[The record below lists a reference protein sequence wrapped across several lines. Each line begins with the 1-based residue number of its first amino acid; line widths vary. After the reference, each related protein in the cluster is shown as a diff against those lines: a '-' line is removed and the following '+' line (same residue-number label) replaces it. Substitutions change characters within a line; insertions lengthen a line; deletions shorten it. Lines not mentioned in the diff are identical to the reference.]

1 MLVNFVPREGHASE
15 ESGKPQVVLKPLLK
29 WAGGKRWLVPPSASA
44 ANLWSLNTLTDHEV
58 QDNLR
63 YNT

>member
-15 ESGKPQVVLKPLLK
+15 GSGKPQLVLKPLLK
-29 WAGGKRWLVPPSASA
+29 WAGGKRCSASSAPA

>member
-15 ESGKPQVVLKPLLK
+15 EFGKPEVVHETALEV
-29 WAGGKRWLVPPSASA
+29 GGRQTLVGASSAPA

>member
-15 ESGKPQVVLKPLLK
+15 GIGQA
-29 WAGGKRWLVPPSASA
+29 AGRPETALEVGGRKTLVGASSAPA

>member
-1 MLVNFVPREGHASE
+1 VLVNFVPREGHASE
-15 ESGKPQVVLKPLLK
+15 GIGQA
-29 WAGGKRWLVPPSASA
+29 AGRPETALEVGGRKTLASAPA